1 MPISLLP
8 SNSQSLQMG
17 AATPQDARPVKDSRS
32 TQDADSP
39 PGTEPTTGGTSE
51 ASSIV
56 TLSPAAQIIA
66 SANAKNIEFSTTS
79 LLVVSGAPE
88 AAEVAKAAAV
98 ENGQFTRPYDQATHQ
113 YSGAISLS
121 GLESAGEELGGNR
134 SVADALFKYF
144 DTNGNDSISDAEL
157 YTALSATISN
167 SGSPNSQAL
176 MQFTDANG
184 DGSISMTEYANVEE
198 ALTNAEEPTLST

>member
-1 MPISLLP
+1 MPISLLT
-8 SNSQSLQMG
+8 SNSQSLQVG
-17 AATPQDARPVKDSRS
+17 AVTPQDARPVKDSPS

-88 AAEVAKAAAV
+88 AAEVA
-98 ENGQFTRPYDQATHQ
+98 NLR
-113 YSGAISLS
+113 
-121 GLESAGEELGGNR
+121 
-134 SVADALFKYF
+134 
-144 DTNGNDSISDAEL
+144 
-157 YTALSATISN
+157 
-167 SGSPNSQAL
+167 AL
-176 MQFTDANG
+176 MTRQHINTRARYRSRTSSLPLRNWAG
-184 DGSISMTEYANVEE
+184 TGQSQMHSSNTSIRTA
-198 ALTNAEEPTLST
+198 TTLSRMRSSILHSVQQYPIRAVPTRKR